1 MTMNAL
7 NGVFFRYLSPVD
19 RKPARI
25 TRTDN
30 DFAKN
35 HDFKDMKFPGK
46 TIHFTRLKKWIL
58 LALVFLF
65 MKKKQNIQSM
75 YQKMLWR

>member
-7 NGVFFRYLSPVD
+7 NGVFFRYISPVD

-35 HDFKDMKFPGK
+35 LDFKDMKFPGK
-46 TIHFTRLKKWIL
+46 TIHFTRLKK
-58 LALVFLF
+58 
-65 MKKKQNIQSM
+65 
-75 YQKMLWR
+75 